1 MKKTSQKTSLL
12 IFLLVLLSGIS
23 MSYAE
28 LGRPN
33 LEISASVIPYE
44 IEKGG
49 SGTLTV
55 TVSEVG
61 GVDWAK
67 DVTVRPYTLDKGIYI
82 SPSESSPVDIDKYGS
97 ATFTFTVYVD
107 KSASEGT
114 KTIYI
119 DVDYIDTGW
128 MNIGEDYKSK
138 STTTTFEVVSYG
150 YLNVYSNPTDADVY
164 VDGYYKGKTPLY
176 LTLSPGMHYIK
187 IEKNGYY
194 SYSTNVY
201 IDSGYSKTINAKLKP
216 KFGYLTIYSV
226 KGANIYIDGKYVGH
240 PPLRKYKLSVG
251 NHRIEVKKEGYN
263 TYSANVY
270 ISSGGSKIVKAK
282 LTPKYGHLTVYS
294 HLGIPCDVYLNNK
307 WIGTTPINKYN
318 VKPGYYHVECK
329 IGELPIYE
337 SSISVKNGE
346 YKKLDIELTNSYAG
360 YYLGGLFALMGF
372 GAVGIVMIKKRRH
385 KNKNSEENL
394 QTQNIS
400 DFPSK
405 LLSKYIPLQKLG
417 EGGFGKVFKVKRKS
431 DGKIIA
437 LKIPTSLDEKVKK
450 YILKEIKVWK
460 NLNHPN
466 IVKMFNAY
474 EEPIPHIEMEYV
486 DGHNLNGKIIRDLD
500 KYPKPL
506 NPKEAIKLI
515 KQIADGL
522 KHAHSKNII
531 HRDIKP
537 SNILLTSNLVPK
549 ITDWGLAKIGAKS
562 STATTTKALT
572 LLYSAPEQIDEAE
585 YGKTDKR
592 TDIYQLGVL
601 FYELLTGRL
610 PYDGTSPTQISLK
623 IVNPNQKPLP
633 PSKINPSL
641 SIFDG
646 LFEKLLAKRKENR
659 FQSIDEFLEALNSLE
674 ELIKEK
680 EELKN
685 TLTKTTQKLKTSTDK
700 KEIEK
705 LTKDLIDSI
714 IKLAL
719 KCAKANDKVGLLDAL
734 ETLKDYVK
742 SEDNKK
748 ELEGAIKHIE
758 ELIKTQT
765 PIGKQTI
772 EALEVLLNRIK
783 KESFK

>member
-1 MKKTSQKTSLL
+1 
-12 IFLLVLLSGIS
+12 

-187 IEKNGYY
+187 IEKNEYY

>member
-12 IFLLVLLSGIS
+12 IFLLVLLSGVS

-187 IEKNGYY
+187 IEKNEYY

>member
-12 IFLLVLLSGIS
+12 IFLLVLLSGVS

-33 LEISASVIPYE
+33 LKISASVIPYE

-138 STTTTFEVVSYG
+138 STTTTFEVVSCD

-194 SYSTNVY
+194 PYSTNVY
-201 IDSGYSKTINAKLKP
+201 IDSGHFKTINAKLKP

-226 KGANIYIDGKYVGH
+226 EGANIYIDGKYVGH

-318 VKPGYYHVECK
+318 VKPGYYYVECK

-337 SSISVKNGE
+337 S
-346 YKKLDIELTNSYAG
+346 
-360 YYLGGLFALMGF
+360 
-372 GAVGIVMIKKRRH
+372 
-385 KNKNSEENL
+385 
-394 QTQNIS
+394 Q
-400 DFPSK
+400 
-405 LLSKYIPLQKLG
+405 
-417 EGGFGKVFKVKRKS
+417 
-431 DGKIIA
+431 
-437 LKIPTSLDEKVKK
+437 
-450 YILKEIKVWK
+450 
-460 NLNHPN
+460 
-466 IVKMFNAY
+466 
-474 EEPIPHIEMEYV
+474 
-486 DGHNLNGKIIRDLD
+486 
-500 KYPKPL
+500 
-506 NPKEAIKLI
+506 
-515 KQIADGL
+515 
-522 KHAHSKNII
+522 
-531 HRDIKP
+531 
-537 SNILLTSNLVPK
+537 
-549 ITDWGLAKIGAKS
+549 
-562 STATTTKALT
+562 
-572 LLYSAPEQIDEAE
+572 
-585 YGKTDKR
+585 
-592 TDIYQLGVL
+592 YQLKMG
-601 FYELLTGRL
+601 
-610 PYDGTSPTQISLK
+610 
-623 IVNPNQKPLP
+623 
-633 PSKINPSL
+633 
-641 SIFDG
+641 SI
-646 LFEKLLAKRKENR
+646 KNWT
-659 FQSIDEFLEALNSLE
+659 LN
-674 ELIKEK
+674 
-680 EELKN
+680 
-685 TLTKTTQKLKTSTDK
+685 
-700 KEIEK
+700 
-705 LTKDLIDSI
+705 
-714 IKLAL
+714 
-719 KCAKANDKVGLLDAL
+719 
-734 ETLKDYVK
+734 
-742 SEDNKK
+742 
-748 ELEGAIKHIE
+748 
-758 ELIKTQT
+758 
-765 PIGKQTI
+765 
-772 EALEVLLNRIK
+772 
-783 KESFK
+783 

>member
-201 IDSGYSKTINAKLKP
+201 IDSGYFKTINAKLKP

>member
-12 IFLLVLLSGIS
+12 IFLLVLLSGVS

-187 IEKNGYY
+187 IEKNEYY

-437 LKIPTSLDEKVKK
+437 LKIPTSLDEKIKK